1 MTKVEITQA
10 GPESAGATVSTLRN
24 VLNGSQVILRQ
35 C

>member
-10 GPESAGATVSTLRN
+10 GPESAGAAVSTLRN
-24 VLNGSQVILRQ
+24 VQIIASQ